1 MLAHRDQ
8 HPRYRNVFT
17 LVTTVVAASACSEG
31 VVGEPLGQEGA
42 HEHGVAAVSMVVEG
56 AEATVTFRAP
66 SGDLWGFERPPRSEE
81 EADARRRAL
90 TSLEEGL
97 IAALGLEARLGCT
110 VRSTRWSGAASAP
123 LVRDDAESDDGHE
136 HGSDHG
142 HGHQDE
148 HSHEDEHAHDDD
160 HGSDAEAEFELE
172 CEAPLAG
179 ARLALAFSDLFET
192 IERVDLQIV
201 SESQQF
207 GRRVPADGTRI
218 EL

>member
-8 HPRYRNVFT
+8 HPRYRNVLT

-97 IAALGLEARLGCT
+97 IAALGIETRLGCT

-136 HGSDHG
+136 HEHE
-142 HGHQDE
+142 HAHA

-179 ARLALAFSDLFET
+179 TRLALAFSNLFET
-192 IERVDLQIV
+192 IDRLDLQIV

-207 GRRVPADGTRI
+207 GRRVTADGTRI
-218 EL
+218 DL